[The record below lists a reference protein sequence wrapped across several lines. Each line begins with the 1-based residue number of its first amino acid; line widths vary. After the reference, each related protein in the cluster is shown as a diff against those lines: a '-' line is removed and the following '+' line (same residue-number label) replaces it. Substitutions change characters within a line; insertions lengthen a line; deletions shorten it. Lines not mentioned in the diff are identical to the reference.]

1 MIRLILLASVA
12 IFAVILLQK
21 TISRI
26 KPKTPSSS
34 KNEEKMHKC
43 DTCGLHVP
51 ESTALNYQQR
61 YFCSES
67 HKLAFIET
75 HSKDSL

>member
-12 IFAVILLQK
+12 FFAVILLQK
-21 TISRI
+21 TIYRI
-26 KPKTPSSS
+26 KPKIPSSS
-34 KNEEKMHKC
+34 KNEEKIHKC

-75 HSKDSL
+75 HSKDSF